1 MAPLPPLSAIRVFE
15 AVARNLSFSR
25 AGEELGMSQ
34 AAVSYQIKVLEDRVG
49 KLFHRRHRHIE
60 LTETGRL
67 LAPGVREA
75 FSQLSDTFARAS
87 AERTE
92 ILSMTVVPTFASQW
106 LAPRIGAFQ
115 MSHPDI
121 AVRVDATT
129 TLEELGSGRF
139 DIAIRAG
146 PGGWPALQ
154 TTRLLPV
161 QFTPMVSPA
170 ALERFGRLSTPS
182 DLAGFPLIDPGDPWW
197 DQWFA
202 EVGVRRPQLPGRA
215 STMGSQHLEAMAA
228 MAGNGAAI
236 LTPFFFQAE
245 RAEGRLIAPFDHVAR
260 NGHFYWLCAPPGPVP
275 RKVRLFAEWL
285 LSALGVAGGDG
296 DGSAAR

>member
-1 MAPLPPLSAIRVFE
+1 MSTLPPLSAIRVFE

-25 AGEELGMSQ
+25 AGDELGMSQ

-75 FSQLSDTFARAS
+75 FGQLSETFARAA

-92 ILSMTVVPTFASQW
+92 VLSMTVVPTFASQW
-106 LAPRIGAFQ
+106 LAPHIGVFQ

-121 AVRVDATT
+121 AVRIEAATA
-129 TLEELGSGRF
+129 LEQLGSGRF
-139 DIAIRAG
+139 DVAIRSG
-146 PGGWPALQ
+146 PGGWAAMQ
-154 TTRLLPV
+154 ATRLLPV
-161 QFTPMVSPA
+161 EFTPMVSPA
-170 ALERFGRLSTPS
+170 ALERFGQLSTPS

-197 DQWFA
+197 DQWFD
-202 EVGVRRPQLPGRA
+202 EVGVHRPPSSGRA

-236 LTPFFFQAE
+236 LTPFFYRAE
-245 RAEGRLIAPFDHVAR
+245 RAEGRLLAPFRHIAR
-260 NGHFYWLCAPPGPVP
+260 NGHSYWLCAPPGPVP
-275 RKVRLFAEWL
+275 RKVRLFTEWL
-285 LSALGVAGGDG
+285 LTALDVGEGTGA
-296 DGSAAR
+296 